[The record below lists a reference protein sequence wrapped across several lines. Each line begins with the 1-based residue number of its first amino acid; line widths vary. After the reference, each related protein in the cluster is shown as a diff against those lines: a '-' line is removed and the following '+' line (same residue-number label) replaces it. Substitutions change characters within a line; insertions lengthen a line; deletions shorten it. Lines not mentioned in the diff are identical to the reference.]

1 MANVL
6 LISETKLKSFSSIHQ
21 NVDSAL
27 LANNIKIAQDLH
39 LQNLLGTKFVEELYN
54 QVKTNSL
61 TTINKELIDD
71 FIASYL
77 IHAAVFESTPDIM
90 FRMMNK
96 SVVVGDTE
104 QGKAITIKEMAY
116 LRDLYMSRFN
126 FYSQRLQDELRNF
139 PEKYP
144 AYYTYTSRDGMQPK
158 RETYFA
164 GIHFPPNSGRYP
176 NRGGIKRTI
185 PTYYGGTFDCCK

>member
-39 LQNLLGTKFVEELYN
+39 LQNLIGTRFITELYD
-54 QVKTNSL
+54 QVRTGTL
-61 TTINKELIDD
+61 TQVNKELIDEW
-71 FIASYL
+71 IAPYL
-77 IHAAVFESTPDIM
+77 IHAAVFEATPDIL

-116 LRDLYMSRFN
+116 MRDIYQSRFN
-126 FYSQRLQDELRNF
+126 FYAQRLQDQLRNR
-139 PEKYP
+139 PNLYP
-144 AYYTYTSRDGMQPK
+144 LYFAYSSTDGMPPR
-158 RETYFA
+158 RETYMA
-164 GIHFPPNSGRYP
+164 GIHFPPGSRYP
-176 NRGGIKRTI
+176 ARRDVWRNI
-185 PTYYGGTFDCCK
+185 PTYRGGLNDCCN